1 MQVKFSSPEIIFLI
15 SGALFL
21 SDKTIP
27 GIVFAVLGVVGSVA
41 RVALEM
47 QDRQERIKL
56 DQEEIKVVYSVLSSV
71 SKIFSNITVQHYGDS
86 TDYN

>member
-41 RVALEM
+41 RVAIEL

-56 DQEEIKVVYSVLSSV
+56 DQEELKVVYKVLSAV

>member
-1 MQVKFSSPEIIFLI
+1 MQVKISSPEILFLI

-21 SDKTIP
+21 SEKTIP
-27 GIVFAVLGVVGSVA
+27 GIVFTVLGMVGSIA

-56 DQEEIKVVYSVLSSV
+56 DQEELKVVYRALSAV
-71 SKIFSNITVQHYGDS
+71 SKFLSNITVQHYGDS

>member
-1 MQVKFSSPEIIFLI
+1 MQVKFSSPEILFLI

-27 GIVFAVLGVVGSVA
+27 GIIFTVLGVVGSVA
-41 RVALEM
+41 RVAIEM
-47 QDRQERIKL
+47 QDRQERTKL
-56 DQEEIKVVYSVLSSV
+56 DQEEVKVVYRVLSAV
-71 SKIFSNITVQHYGDS
+71 SKVFNNITVQHYGDS